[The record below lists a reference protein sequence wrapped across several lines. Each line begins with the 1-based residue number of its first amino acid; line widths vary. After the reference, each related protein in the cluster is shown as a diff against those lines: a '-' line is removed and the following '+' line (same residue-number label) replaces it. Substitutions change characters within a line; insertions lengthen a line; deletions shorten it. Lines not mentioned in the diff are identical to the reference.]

1 MYIHGGQDGIAR
13 MTQRRRYPLPEIK
26 NDQARAVNVEPAR
39 EVFALPHN
47 IGERCRAL
55 NVRIEAGEA
64 LSLQYI
70 ADQVG
75 IPLEIIKGRIDE
87 SIMGKSFRVTFI
99 PTPPPKST

>member
-1 MYIHGGQDGIAR
+1 MAK
-13 MTQRRRYPLPEIK
+13 RRRYPLPEIK
-26 NDQARAVNVEPAR
+26 NDQARAVSVEPAR
-39 EVFALPHN
+39 EVFALPHD

-75 IPLEIIKGRIDE
+75 IPLEIIMGRIED
-87 SIMGKSFRVTFI
+87 SILGKSFRVAFI
-99 PTPPPKST
+99 PTPLRKST